1 MTTIKNYTTL
11 KRLDVMAA
19 TTLRLTTIKNY
30 TTLKL
35 KNVAA
40 VEKTGLTTIK
50 NYTTL
55 KPCVAADGQSARLTT
70 IKNYTTLKP
79 QTSNLGLSD
88 SLHTTKTGRVLYGK
102 PSYSYTISYYSAGCQ
117 PKFNWQRPASIT
129 KRLSPGKAG
138 GSCDSSKNKWYFR

>member
-11 KRLDVMAA
+11 KHHPGGAA
-19 TTLRLTTIKNY
+19 KRRSLTTIKNYTTLKHLFVRCRPPYCLTTIKNY

-35 KNVAA
+35 CPVDIA
-40 VEKTGLTTIK
+40 LI
-50 NYTTL
+50 
-55 KPCVAADGQSARLTT
+55 PRLTT

-88 SLHTTKTGRVLYGK
+88 SLHTTKTGQVLYGK

>member
-1 MTTIKNYTTL
+1 MRRDMSLTTIKNYTTL
-11 KRLDVMAA
+11 KPYNTLDGCKVS
-19 TTLRLTTIKNY
+19 LTTIKNY

-35 KNVAA
+35 ENYSF
-40 VEKTGLTTIK
+40 LTV
-50 NYTTL
+50 
-55 KPCVAADGQSARLTT
+55 PGLTT

-117 PKFNWQRPASIT
+117 PKFNWQRPESIT